1 MKKSIKTVEI
11 AKLYNQLSKTGY
23 SKLSDDD
30 RIKLWKTLR
39 SMKPVVDKFE
49 EDKKAAAND
58 LMPGG
63 DFILKY
69 QRALAYE
76 KAEDKSAVNMTQEE
90 YNQFAQEFKSFTNLV
105 NKAIEDLNN
114 TMVEIDIYPLD
125 EEGFSRLMASNDWTM
140 EQVLAISD
148 YITE

>member
-11 AKLYNQLSKTGY
+11 AKLYNQLSKTCY
-23 SKLSDDD
+23 SKLNDDD

-58 LMPGG
+58 LMPQG

-69 QRALAYE
+69 QKALAYE
-76 KAEDKSAVNMTQEE
+76 KAEDKPTVNMTQKE

-105 NKAIEDLNN
+105 NKAVEDLNN

-148 YITE
+148 YIIE

>member
-1 MKKSIKTVEI
+1 MKKSIKVVEI

-23 SKLSDDD
+23 SKLNDDD

-58 LMPGG
+58 LMPKG

-76 KAEDKSAVNMTQEE
+76 KIEDKSTVNMTQKE

-105 NKAIEDLNN
+105 NKAIEELNN
-114 TMVEIDIYPLD
+114 TMVEINIYPLD
-125 EEGFSRLMASNDWTM
+125 EEGFSRLMASNNWTM

>member
-1 MKKSIKTVEI
+1 MKKSIKVVEI

-23 SKLSDDD
+23 SKLNDDD
-30 RIKLWKTLR
+30 RIRLWKTLR

-58 LMPGG
+58 LMPQG

-76 KAEDKSAVNMTQEE
+76 KAEDKSTVNMTQEE

-105 NKAIEDLNN
+105 NKAIEELNN

>member
-1 MKKSIKTVEI
+1 MKKSIKTIEI

-23 SKLSDDD
+23 SKLNDDD

-58 LMPGG
+58 LMPEG

-76 KAEDKSAVNMTQEE
+76 KAEDKSTVNMTQEE

-105 NKAIEDLNN
+105 NKAIEELNN

-125 EEGFSRLMASNDWTM
+125 EEGFSRVMASNDWTM
-140 EQVLAISD
+140 KQVLAISD

>member
-1 MKKSIKTVEI
+1 MKTSIKNVEI
-11 AKLYNQLSKTGY
+11 AKLYNQLSKAGY

-49 EDKKAAAND
+49 EDKKAATND
-58 LMPGG
+58 LMPQG

-76 KAEDKSAVNMTQEE
+76 KAEDKSTVNMTQEE
-90 YNQFAQEFKSFTNLV
+90 YKQFAQEFKSFTNLV
-105 NKAIEDLNN
+105 NKAIDELNN

>member
-76 KAEDKSAVNMTQEE
+76 KVEDKSTVNMTQEE
-90 YNQFAQEFKSFTNLV
+90 YNQFTQEFKSFTNLV
-105 NKAIEDLNN
+105 NKAIEELNN

-125 EEGFSRLMASNDWTM
+125 EEGFNRLMASNDWTM

-148 YITE
+148 YITK